1 MPSSPP
7 LKRSEIME
15 RFSLQANGFKEKE
28 NGLCAFMLQ
37 VAPLAFPCIPLKYT
51 VGDQH
56 CLNIWLYKHMGECFN
71 KRRKK
76 KRGENIGMGCNWLM
90 VNKANSYC

>member
-28 NGLCAFMLQ
+28 NGLCAFTA
-37 VAPLAFPCIPLKYT
+37 VGGSISIPLYSFKIHSRRPALFKYLA
-51 VGDQH
+51 V
-56 CLNIWLYKHMGECFN
+56 
-71 KRRKK
+71 
-76 KRGENIGMGCNWLM
+76 
-90 VNKANSYC
+90 